1 MAKEKAKAIDSNQS
15 KPIEAIQL
23 TPEELAV
30 KVTARKARKLEKN
43 KRRRERQKAAANVEA
58 GSNASP

>member
-1 MAKEKAKAIDSNQS
+1 MAKEKAKAIDSNQG

-23 TPEELAV
+23 TPEELAA

-58 GSNASP
+58 GSKASP